1 MPEYT
6 GFTNKTPLN
15 LALDAGAVFVNY
27 DTTSDTFT
35 SAVADGKLLG
45 ATRGGNTFTAV
56 PTIRRIEVDGVKGAA
71 KGLQVL
77 DDWEVN
83 LAVNVLEV
91 KQETI
96 TKALAATTVDTTGA
110 VYDEIVAN
118 NEIVLADY
126 IDNITWVGKISGT
139 EEPVIVQVYNAMN
152 TQGLTLAT
160 TDNAEAVIQ
169 MTFRGH
175 YDSSDLDTPP
185 FKVLYPKPQGT
196 ATGTVTDG
204 GELEAGVNITLTA
217 GTKTITDTTDL
228 TGAYILTGIPEGTY
242 TITATKAPLTGTALG
257 VIIVG
262 GENTEVPEIAI
273 A

>member
-1 MPEYT
+1 MADYT
-6 GFTNKTPLN
+6 GFTSKTPLN
-15 LALDAGAVFVNY
+15 LALDSGAVFVNY
-27 DTTSDTFT
+27 DTTADTFAT
-35 SAVADGKLLG
+35 AVAAGKLLG
-45 ATRGGNTFTAV
+45 ATRGGNTFAAI

-83 LAVNVLEV
+83 LTVNVLEV

-96 TKALAATTVDTTGA
+96 AKALAATTVDTSGA
-110 VYDEIVAN
+110 IYDEIIAN
-118 NEIVLADY
+118 NDIVLGDY
-126 IDNITWVGKISGT
+126 IDNITWVGRISGT
-139 EEPVIVQVYNAMN
+139 EEPVIIQVFNAMN

-175 YDSSDLDTPP
+175 YAADALDTPP

-196 ATGTVTDG
+196 ATGTVTDNKK
-204 GELEAGVNITLTA
+204 LEAGVTVTLTA
-217 GTKTITDTTDL
+217 GTKAITDTTDAD
-228 TGAYILTGIPEGTY
+228 GAYLLVGIPQGTY
-242 TITATKAPLTGTALG
+242 TITATKSALTGTATG
-257 VIIVG
+257 VVIVG
-262 GENTEVPEIAI
+262 GDNTEVPAIAI